1 VNIRKKGFA
10 LPTVLIA
17 SVVMLMVLATA
28 VSVTVSVRSALQDQY
43 YNGVADSVAN
53 SGTAFAQAC
62 LDQND
67 NTVTWTD
74 AKPLKPNTD
83 CYGNVQSGVSAYVS
97 ESSEYRTYF
106 VVSEPEVDA
115 NSQPIAASSQGFV
128 EILRESTGI
137 AWRVFSSDTVSALG
151 VPTDGLP
158 VGASL
163 DGYWTTAPEGY
174 LLENGQAVSRTTY
187 ADLFAVIGTTFG
199 AGDGSTTFNVPDSRG
214 RVTAAKSTDTPF
226 DTLGEKGGSI
236 THTHDL
242 SADGW
247 ARIGFDVSNT
257 YFGTDEK
264 TGLPQWGAT
273 RRISDAV
280 ANTTTATQY
289 SNGARLDGTTDS
301 DSSLQPYITVTRVI
315 KY

>member
-1 VNIRKKGFA
+1 MRVWQMRAYKKGFA

-43 YNGVADSVAN
+43 YNGLADAAAN

-74 AKPLKPNTD
+74 VKPLKPNTD
-83 CYGNVQSGVSAYVS
+83 CYGDAQSGVSPYVS
-97 ESSEYRTYF
+97 ESGEYRTYF
-106 VVSEPEVDA
+106 VVNEPEVDSSS
-115 NSQPIAASSQGFV
+115 NPVAASAQGFV

-137 AWRVFSSDTVSALG
+137 AWRVFSSDTVSALAVAG
-151 VPTDGLP
+151 DGNP
-158 VGASL
+158 VGTSIE
-163 DGYWTTAPEGY
+163 GYWTTAPEGY

-187 ADLFAVIGTTFG
+187 ADLFATIGTTYG

-214 RVTAAKSTDTPF
+214 RVGVVKSSDAEF
-226 DTLGEKGGSI
+226 DTLGEKGGEK
-236 THTHDL
+236 THTLTVTEMPSHNHT
-242 SADGW
+242 S
-247 ARIGFDVSNT
+247 
-257 YFGTDEK
+257 GTRTTS
-264 TGLPQWGAT
+264 TG
-273 RRISDAV
+273 SY
-280 ANTTTATQY
+280 TTGTGIPPH
-289 SNGARLDGTTDS
+289 NGAPVGTLEGAL
-301 DSSLQPYITVTRVI
+301 SSTYAGGNGAHNNLQPYIVMNRAI